1 MENILSFFE
10 EGCDVGGGSL
20 YFQKKVMFFTV
31 IMSDFSYYAIFS
43 PKFDNFRVFFSKV
56 PVGAGAARFEIGA
69 GSEQVQRGF
78 GAGAAI

>member
-31 IMSDFSYYAIFS
+31 IMSDFSYYAIF
-43 PKFDNFRVFFSKV
+43 FSK
-56 PVGAGAARFEIGA
+56 IW
-69 GSEQVQRGF
+69 
-78 GAGAAI
+78 